1 MRSFYPLAHSQRP
14 IATRRLLVGVV
25 VSIAA
30 HVAVFFVGGPSPD
43 FAPLQAAQEVP
54 AIALDFPPLPVE
66 EPEPQENFEAPGPTA
81 LAELLAP
88 PSQADTP
95 VAIIDSPFVQALQ
108 PAVPTSLTARTQLV
122 SIPVGAPPP
131 PPPPPPA
138 RPAGN
143 SLGQIFS
150 LSALDKI
157 PRIKFQVPTEYPNE
171 MRRNGINGEVVVS
184 FVVDRQGEVRS
195 ATIVSST
202 HIAFEAPALRAVTR
216 WRFSP
221 GIKNGVP
228 VNTQVVQPLAFN
240 LRS

>member
-1 MRSFYPLAHSQRP
+1 MSSFYPLAHSQRP

-25 VSIAA
+25 VSVAA
-30 HVAVFFVGGPSPD
+30 HVAVFFVGDPSPD
-43 FAPLQAAQEVP
+43 FPPLQAAQEVP

-95 VAIIDSPFVQALQ
+95 VATIDSPFVQAIQ
-108 PAVPTSLTARTQLV
+108 PTVPTSLTARTRLD
-122 SIPVGAPPP
+122 SIPVG
-131 PPPPPPA
+131 PPA

-143 SLGQIFS
+143 GLGQIFS

-171 MRRNGINGEVVVS
+171 MRRTGMNGEVVVS
-184 FVVDRQGEVRS
+184 FIVDRQGEVRS
-195 ATIVSST
+195 ATVVRST
-202 HIAFEAPALRAVTR
+202 HFAFEAPALRAVTR
-216 WRFSP
+216 WKFTP

-228 VNTQVVQPLAFN
+228 VDTQVVQPLAFN

>member
-1 MRSFYPLAHSQRP
+1 MCPQYPLAHSQSP
-14 IATRRLLVGVV
+14 IATRRLLVGAA

-30 HVAVFFVGGPSPD
+30 HVSVFFIGGPSPD

-54 AIALDFPPLPVE
+54 SIALDLPPLPVE
-66 EPEPQENFEAPGPTA
+66 EPEPQENLETPGPTA

-95 VAIIDSPFVQALQ
+95 VATIDSPFVQALQ

-122 SIPVGAPPP
+122 SIPVG
-131 PPPPPPA
+131 PPA
-138 RPAGN
+138 RPAGKG
-143 SLGQIFS
+143 LGQIFS
-150 LSALDKI
+150 LSALDTI
-157 PRIKFQVPTEYPNE
+157 PRIKIKVPPEYPNE
-171 MRRNGINGEVVVS
+171 MRRTGMNGEVVVS

-195 ATIVSST
+195 VTIVSST
-202 HIAFEAPALRAVTR
+202 HIAFEAPALRTVTR
-216 WRFSP
+216 WKFTP

-228 VNTQVVQPLAFN
+228 VDTQVVQPLAFS